1 MAEKTFPYEGLSE
14 ARPVL
19 TAMQNS
25 WTFSEDDLS
34 ELFERNQIDL
44 SLFPNAGELKTAFAG
59 WSFGGNTVKIIQDK
73 VPIAP
78 SIMERVNA
86 MYDSID
92 IEKEI
97 GNIIYMR

>member
-1 MAEKTFPYEGLSE
+1 M
-14 ARPVL
+14 
-19 TAMQNS
+19 
-25 WTFSEDDLS
+25 S

-73 VPIAP
+73 VDYPIAP
-78 SIMERVNA
+78 SIMERINA